1 MGTRLRVLVADDSAL
16 MRILIKE
23 ILELSRE
30 IDVICA
36 VSNGN
41 EAFEK
46 TLELSPDVVLLDM
59 NMGDYD
65 GLYAVKKIM
74 QNKPTPAV
82 ILSAMGNDDMDPIM
96 AALEAGAVDYLNKPA
111 RNATNLHLISE
122 EIVSKVKAAA
132 ASNVAV
138 PLSLK
143 KVQAP
148 HTFSGSLAYD
158 IVVIGSSTGGPPAIE
173 EILFKLPENFAVP
186 VIIVQ
191 HMPAGFVPSFA
202 QRLNQHCSLEV
213 VMAKKGD
220 LVKPGKVL
228 VAPGS
233 RNMVLRRSESG
244 ETEVDFTSRTYKEYN
259 YPSVNSVME
268 SAAQIY
274 GERCIGVILTG
285 MGKDGTEGM
294 KKIFEKGGYTIAQD
308 KATSVVFGMPKE
320 AIESGCV
327 RQVVPINE
335 IGFFLVSC
343 IS

>member
-1 MGTRLRVLVADDSAL
+1 MRVLVADDSAL

-23 ILELSRE
+23 ILEMSQE
-30 IDVICA
+30 IEVVGTA
-36 VSNGN
+36 GNGE
-41 EAFEK
+41 EAFTR
-46 TLELSPDVVLLDM
+46 TLEHSPDVVLLDM

-74 QNKPTPAV
+74 HEKPTPIV
-82 ILSAMGNDDMDPIM
+82 ILSAMGNEDMNPIM

-111 RNATNLHLISE
+111 RNAANLRLISE
-122 EIVSKVKAAA
+122 EIVSKVKNAA
-132 ASNVAV
+132 ASNVTGK
-138 PLSLK
+138 LSLK
-143 KVQAP
+143 KVHAP
-148 HTFSGSLAYD
+148 HTFSSHLPYD

-173 EILFKLPENFAVP
+173 EILFKLPENFALP
-186 VIIVQ
+186 VIVVQ

-202 QRLNQHCSLEV
+202 QRLNQHCALEV
-213 VMAKKGD
+213 TMAKKGD
-220 LVKPGKVL
+220 LVLPGHVL
-228 VAPGS
+228 VSPGS
-233 RNMVLRRSESG
+233 RNMILRRN
-244 ETEVDFTSRTYKEYN
+244 ETGGVEVDFTSRTYKEYN
-259 YPSVNSVME
+259 HPSVNSVME
-268 SAAQIY
+268 SVAEIY
-274 GERCIGVILTG
+274 GDRCIGVILTG

-335 IGFFLVSC
+335 LGFFLVSC